1 MTIWQRGVIGVA
13 ILLAL
18 VRISGITDGLNRWL
32 TDAHWRW
39 HASRHATAFPDGIL
53 VVAIDDKTVKAFG
66 RLRYWSRGR
75 YAVLLDRL
83 REARAVGLD
92 ILITEADER
101 DPEGDLRLARALRAN
116 GKTVLACYEWREP
129 RPFSSTEQIGL
140 HACLRR
146 FPRATG
152 RIPTLPAMAHQVL
165 EPPVPALMESAA
177 ATGAASVNADPDGVY
192 RSPVILKITQGG
204 ALIPNISLAV
214 ACVAEGIP
222 LEKAV
227 GPSGISF
234 RGRRIPLE
242 DGALALEPIAKRG
255 ATYLP
260 GPGERVPTMSFVDA
274 LSKRPEEFRDKIVL
288 IGETASGTADIRP
301 NPLDN
306 GLRGV
311 ELNAEILANLMY
323 LKPVR
328 PIPLGIEWG
337 LIIAGVAGPL
347 LLYERLRPRAANLG
361 AVVVLIA
368 LMGAMETAFWE
379 LRMIPS
385 WSPVIVGFF
394 GATLLMAA
402 QRYAQEEAVKQNLR
416 RSFSVYVAPE
426 LVEAIVANPGIARQ
440 EGTRRRVAVLFS
452 DVRGFTPYCE
462 RHEPEFVVRQMRE
475 YLEEM
480 TAAVDESGGVLDKYI
495 GDGVMA
501 LFGPFLPKTTNT
513 GAQAVRCALEMLD
526 RLEKLN
532 ARWSQMGMPPFRI
545 GIGIHAGEAIVGNI
559 GGTRRTQYTALGDT
573 VNLASRLQ
581 ELTKELK
588 AEVVASREV
597 KDESEKDLRELAEFV
612 PRGDIAVRGRGR
624 PVPVFEARRKR
635 PEQGGNT

>member
-1 MTIWQRGVIGVA
+1 
-13 ILLAL
+13 
-18 VRISGITDGLNRWL
+18 VRISGITDGANRWL

-39 HASRHATAFPDGIL
+39 HATRQPTAFPKDIL

-75 YAVLLDRL
+75 YATLLDRL
-83 REARAVGLD
+83 REARAVALD
-92 ILITEADER
+92 ILFTEADER
-101 DPEGDLRLARALRAN
+101 DPEGDAKLARALRAN
-116 GKTVLACYEWREP
+116 GRAVLACYEWREP
-129 RPFSSTEQIGL
+129 RVYSDEEGKRLLASL
-140 HACLRR
+140 KR
-146 FPRATG
+146 FPRAMG
-152 RIPTLPAMAHQVL
+152 RIQNLPILPFYVL
-165 EPPVPALMESAA
+165 ETPVPALMESAA
-177 ATGAASVNADPDGVY
+177 ATGTASVDADPDGVY
-192 RSPVILKITQGG
+192 RYPVILKVTQGRT
-204 ALIPNISLAV
+204 LVPHISLAV
-214 ACVAEGIP
+214 ACAAEGVP

-255 ATYLP
+255 GSYLP
-260 GPGERVPTMSFVDA
+260 GPGERVRTMSFVDA
-274 LSKRPEEFRDKIVL
+274 LRAPPERFRGKIVL
-288 IGETASGTADIRP
+288 IGETASGTADVRP

-328 PIPLGIEWG
+328 PIPLGAQWA
-337 LIIAGVAGPL
+337 LIIAAVAAPL
-347 LLYERLRPRAANLG
+347 VLYERLRPRAANLG

-368 LMGAMETAFWE
+368 LIGAMEIAFWE

-416 RSFSVYVAPE
+416 RSFSIYVAPE
-426 LVEAIVANPGIARQ
+426 LVEAIVVNPGIAQQ

-462 RHEPEFVVRQMRE
+462 QQEPEFVVRQMRE

-480 TAAVDESGGVLDKYI
+480 TAAVDENGGVLDKFI

-501 LFGPFLPKTTNT
+501 LFGPFLPKTAN
-513 GAQAVRCALEMLD
+513 ASAHAARCALEMLD
-526 RLEKLN
+526 RLERLN
-532 ARWSQMGMPPFRI
+532 ARWSRTGMPPFRI
-545 GIGIHAGEAIVGNI
+545 GIGIHVGEAIVGNI
-559 GGTRRTQYTALGDT
+559 GASRRMQYTALGDT

-581 ELTKELK
+581 EFTKELS
-588 AEVVASREV
+588 AAVIVSREV
-597 KDESEKDLRELAEFV
+597 RDEAETGLRDSAEFV
-612 PRGDIAVRGRGR
+612 PRGDVNVRGRAHPA
-624 PVPVFEARRKR
+624 PVYEIRRS
-635 PEQGGNT
+635 PQQGVEE